1 MFQLKLQYCSLGP
14 LTLLEMVP
22 VNSAPSMAQTSLQIG
37 ASALILLALIQIML
51 LCCQLL
57 IRQKQ
62 SMCYL
67 TAHGRKVWWK
77 QPGCIPIAAP
87 RVINRLTF
95 LENSVALC
103 SLSSTLALSTHWS
116 VIYKQPGA
124 WKRTKHTSICKLQ
137 GALLTRCLRFHI
149 RHRMKTIK
157 RTKSEQ
163 NKMNLSVSHPPLLSG
178 DLYSVMEVWDVNL
191 KTAPHKICFQLIKV
205 REDVKKSN
213 IFVLFCF
220 CRWVWKLLM
229 SLCWQVTKVLVT
241 QHKRGAKK
249 KKRVDE
255 NLHHPY
261 FINSFGVQEL
271 RWENNWQQLLSPAT
285 FNHKTN
291 GKSPGL
297 QI

>member
-1 MFQLKLQYCSLGP
+1 MFVTWQKTANLRCLADIWQSWAGSGARAWIHSQSIVGYSSWLHWQHQQVLAQVHPHDPPEEMFQLRLQYCSLGP
-14 LTLLEMVP
+14 LTLFEMVP

-67 TAHGRKVWWK
+67 AAHGRKVWW
-77 QPGCIPIAAP
+77 QQSGCIPIAAP

-163 NKMNLSVSHPPLLSG
+163 NKMNLSVSHPPPSSLEICILLWRFE
-178 DLYSVMEVWDVNL
+178 M
-191 KTAPHKICFQLIKV
+191 
-205 REDVKKSN
+205 
-213 IFVLFCF
+213 
-220 CRWVWKLLM
+220 
-229 SLCWQVTKVLVT
+229 
-241 QHKRGAKK
+241 
-249 KKRVDE
+249 
-255 NLHHPY
+255 
-261 FINSFGVQEL
+261 
-271 RWENNWQQLLSPAT
+271 
-285 FNHKTN
+285 
-291 GKSPGL
+291 
-297 QI
+297 